1 MISTWRRPSAAFQR
15 SRSPLLATARL
26 RRGTVRGVKT
36 GGPTRAKLRE
46 WIRRY
51 LPCEIAG
58 TVGELGGAAIAYL
71 ATGSLAAAAITA
83 TIGASVGYYATAYVS
98 ALRWSYRERQDGH
111 WATRALVAN
120 LRALRSVGI
129 EFGPAE
135 LIDSIAIRPLAF
147 YFGPLMFNDI
157 IGGWI
162 FGKLVSDVAFYI
174 CAIFSY
180 ERFNGLLARRQ
191 PHAEEVSDEHRPTTA
206 AA

>member
-1 MISTWRRPSAAFQR
+1 
-15 SRSPLLATARL
+15 
-26 RRGTVRGVKT
+26 VKT
-36 GGPTRAKLRE
+36 AGKTGNKLRE

-83 TIGASVGYYATAYVS
+83 TIGASAGYYATAYVS
-98 ALRWSYRERQDGH
+98 ALRWSYRQRPGRD
-111 WATRALVAN
+111 WVARVAVAN
-120 LRALRSVGI
+120 LLALRSVAI

-135 LIDSIAIRPLAF
+135 VIDSIAIRPVAF
-147 YFGPLMFNDI
+147 YLGPLMFSNVI
-157 IGGWI
+157 AGWI
-162 FGKLVSDVAFYI
+162 FGKLVSDLAFYL

-191 PHAEEVSDEHRPTTA
+191 PRAEGVGATPIVMS
-206 AA
+206 

>member
-1 MISTWRRPSAAFQR
+1 MT
-15 SRSPLLATARL
+15 
-26 RRGTVRGVKT
+26 T
-36 GGPTRAKLRE
+36 GGTTGSRLRE

-83 TIGASVGYYATAYVS
+83 TIGASAGYYATAYVS
-98 ALRWSYRERQDGH
+98 ALRWTYGQRKGRN
-111 WATRALVAN
+111 WAARVVLAN
-120 LRALRSVGI
+120 LLALRSVAI

-135 LIDSIAIRPLAF
+135 MIDSIAIRPVAF
-147 YFGPLMFNDI
+147 YLGPLMFDNVI
-157 IGGWI
+157 AGWI
-162 FGKLVSDVAFYI
+162 FGKLVSDVAFYF

-180 ERFNGLLARRQ
+180 ERFKGLLAQRQ
-191 PHAEEVSDEHRPTTA
+191 PHAEEVSDEPGATIA